1 MTLNKIFK
9 ICLLVYFLTLSF
21 TAISEEIREGV
32 LRTPDERFENL
43 EGYPFRPNYMM
54 IDDLRIHYLD
64 EGPKD
69 ANPIIL
75 FHGEPTWSYLFRK
88 MIPVFTDA
96 GHRVIVPDMIGFGK
110 SDKFESK
117 HDYSYKHHVDVM
129 KELVERLDLK
139 NATHFGQDWG
149 GLVGLRV
156 VAEMPDRFAQVIVSN
171 TGMVAGEGIRAWLTQ
186 RMMELTVWWN
196 GPITFEELKTAA
208 QGALNSDNP
217 SSSDGISMFTKWIA
231 YSYYSKDMDIVG
243 IIENFGRLNL
253 SEGEKKA
260 YEAPYPSGRY
270 KAGAHVW
277 PYLIPTQL
285 QENEKYWKEVYEE
298 WDKPFLVAFGGEE
311 RITIRMK
318 DDFVNRIPNP
328 TVITLG
334 GAGHFVQ
341 EEVGPELAQIIIDF
355 IEGKKVTDLIE

>member
-139 NATHFGQDWG
+139 IIHRIF
-149 GLVGLRV
+149 
-156 VAEMPDRFAQVIVSN
+156 FAIFIS
-171 TGMVAGEGIRAWLTQ
+171 
-186 RMMELTVWWN
+186 ELH
-196 GPITFEELKTAA
+196 
-208 QGALNSDNP
+208 
-217 SSSDGISMFTKWIA
+217 
-231 YSYYSKDMDIVG
+231 
-243 IIENFGRLNL
+243 IENTTN
-253 SEGEKKA
+253 
-260 YEAPYPSGRY
+260 
-270 KAGAHVW
+270 AHT
-277 PYLIPTQL
+277 YM
-285 QENEKYWKEVYEE
+285 Y
-298 WDKPFLVAFGGEE
+298 A
-311 RITIRMK
+311 
-318 DDFVNRIPNP
+318 
-328 TVITLG
+328 
-334 GAGHFVQ
+334 
-341 EEVGPELAQIIIDF
+341 
-355 IEGKKVTDLIE
+355 KVKNI